1 VALLQESDGMPPRP
15 SLSTLEAVALIVG
28 LVVGSGIFR
37 APQLVAGN
45 TGSISL
51 FLGVWVLGGLI
62 SLIGALCY
70 AELTTA
76 YPHAGGEYHF
86 LRRAFG
92 ANLSFLFAW
101 SRSTVIQTGSIAI
114 LAYVFADYLAP
125 VLSLDRAKSP
135 ILAVA
140 AVVGLTG
147 LNLAGLRHSK
157 RTQVMLTIVEL
168 VGLGAVIVAGLLFLE
183 GPAGESSAGNGG
195 DAGLAGLGLAMV
207 FVLLTYGGWNEAAYI
222 SAELRDGPRAMT
234 RTLFLGIAIIT
245 TLYLLANLA
254 YLHALGL
261 KGISSSSIVAADVMR
276 AALGPWGATL
286 LSLAVAISALTSAN
300 ATVITGARATYAL
313 GRDFGA
319 FRVLGRWNDRDSTP
333 VNALFLQG
341 VIALALVAFGAVARS
356 GFEAMVAYTAPV
368 FWFFLALASLSVI
381 VLRRREPDTPRP
393 FRVPLYPLTPLL
405 FCAAALFMLYSSI
418 RYAGSGALFGVA
430 VMLAGLPVLLLVR
443 ARTPQ
448 SAERPESH

>member
-1 VALLQESDGMPPRP
+1 MPPRP
-15 SLSTLEAVALIVG
+15 SLTTLDAVTLIVG

-37 APQLVAGN
+37 APQLVAEN
-45 TGSISL
+45 TGSIAL
-51 FLGVWVLGGLI
+51 FLGAWVVGGLI

-76 YPHAGGEYHF
+76 YPNAGGEYHF

-92 ANLSFLFAW
+92 ADLGFVFAW
-101 SRSTVIQTGSIAI
+101 SRSSVIQTGSIAI

-125 VLSLDRAKSP
+125 ILSLDRTSSP

-147 LNLAGLRHSK
+147 LNLAGLRHGK
-157 RTQVMLTIVEL
+157 RFQVVLTIVEL
-168 VGLGAVIVAGLLFLE
+168 IGLGAVIVAGLFLLD
-183 GPAGESSAGNGG
+183 GPTTAEPLVDKAGGG
-195 DAGLAGLGLAMV
+195 SLAGLGLAMV
-207 FVLLTYGGWNEAAYI
+207 FVLLTFGGWNEAAYI
-222 SAELRDGPRAMT
+222 SAEVRDGPRAMA
-234 RTLFLGIAIIT
+234 RTLFFGIGIIT

-254 YLHALGL
+254 YVHALGL
-261 KGISSSSIVAADVMR
+261 ERVSSSSVVAADVMH

-286 LSLAVAISALTSAN
+286 LSVAVAVSALTSAN
-300 ATVITGARATYAL
+300 ATIITGARGTYAL

-319 FRVLGRWNDRDSTP
+319 FGLLGRWNDRDSTP

-341 VIALALVAFGAVARS
+341 AVALGLVAFGAAARS

-368 FWFFLALASLSVI
+368 FWSFLALAALSVI
-381 VLRRREPDTPRP
+381 VLRQREPERPRP
-393 FRVPLYPLTPLL
+393 FRVPFYPITPLI
-405 FCAAALFMLYSSI
+405 FFGAALFMLYASI
-418 RYAGSGALFGVA
+418 RYAGSGALIGVA

-443 ARTPQ
+443 AR
-448 SAERPESH
+448 RPRPVENPDSS

>member
-1 VALLQESDGMPPRP
+1 MPPRP
-15 SLSTLEAVALIVG
+15 SLTTLDAVTLIVG

-37 APQLVAGN
+37 APQLVAEN
-45 TGSISL
+45 TGSIAL
-51 FLGVWVLGGLI
+51 FLGAWVVGGLI

-76 YPHAGGEYHF
+76 YPNAGGEYHF

-92 ANLSFLFAW
+92 ADLGFVFAW
-101 SRSTVIQTGSIAI
+101 SRSSVIQTGSIAI

-125 VLSLDRAKSP
+125 ILSLDRTSSP

-147 LNLAGLRHSK
+147 LNLAGLRHGK
-157 RTQVMLTIVEL
+157 RFQVVLTIVEL
-168 VGLGAVIVAGLLFLE
+168 IGLGAVIVAGLFLLD
-183 GPAGESSAGNGG
+183 GPTTAEPLVDKAGGG
-195 DAGLAGLGLAMV
+195 SLAGLGLAMV
-207 FVLLTYGGWNEAAYI
+207 FVLLTFGGWNEAAYI
-222 SAELRDGPRAMT
+222 SAEVRDGPRAMA
-234 RTLFLGIAIIT
+234 RTLFFGIGIIT

-254 YLHALGL
+254 YVHALGL
-261 KGISSSSIVAADVMR
+261 ERVSSSSVVAADVMH

-286 LSLAVAISALTSAN
+286 LSLAVAVSALTSAN
-300 ATVITGARATYAL
+300 ATIITGARGTYAL

-319 FRVLGRWNDRDSTP
+319 FGLLGRWNDRDSTP

-341 VIALALVAFGAVARS
+341 AVALGLVAFGAAARS

-368 FWFFLALASLSVI
+368 FWSFLALAALSVI
-381 VLRRREPDTPRP
+381 VLRRREPERPRP
-393 FRVPLYPLTPLL
+393 FRVPFYPITPLI
-405 FCAAALFMLYSSI
+405 FFGAALFMLYASI
-418 RYAGSGALFGVA
+418 RYAGSGALIGVA

-443 ARTPQ
+443 AR
-448 SAERPESH
+448 RPRPVENPDSS